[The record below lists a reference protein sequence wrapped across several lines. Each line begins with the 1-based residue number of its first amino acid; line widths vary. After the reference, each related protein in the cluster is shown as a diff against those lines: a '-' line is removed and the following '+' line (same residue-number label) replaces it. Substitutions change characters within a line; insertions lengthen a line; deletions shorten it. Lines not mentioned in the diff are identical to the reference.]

1 MTLEERVAY
10 LFRLEQVDWQTF
22 CRHTH
27 RTDVRRDAD
36 SLLYLYEPKDI
47 LVAQQQQGD
56 LQVVRTVLEYDLRSL
71 VYWSDLLHAELRR
84 LGDLVEEEA
93 LRTHFAKQRVKV
105 EPYEPGAPA
114 ISPKL
119 FYPRRVLKHGRLV
132 VKHHHESVS
141 LLTAAINFLNEQ
153 PNGGVLTLADVSRLR
168 E

>member
-1 MTLEERVAY
+1 MLVKRVAY
-10 LFRLEQVDWQTF
+10 LFQLEQVDWPTF
-22 CRHTH
+22 CRYTH

-84 LGDLVEEEA
+84 LGNLVEEEA
-93 LRTHFAKQRVKV
+93 LGAHFAKQRVKV

-114 ISPKL
+114 IFPKL
-119 FYPRRVLKHGRLV
+119 FYPRRVLERGRLA
-132 VKHHHESVS
+132 VKQHYESVA
-141 LLTAAINFLNEQ
+141 LLTAAINFLYER
-153 PNGGVLTLADVSRLR
+153 PDGGVLTLADVLRLR